1 MLLEVGD
8 QLIRIRKKRSA
19 QNAHEFLTHVS
30 VEGRP
35 VCEKRF
41 AVIALIRHF
50 LGVAT
55 TVKSKTWGVR
65 KRFAAHFAS
74 GSFSARRQVEPVT
87 EVALAFERFGEFPA
101 HVGRLAPGRAS
112 MRVQI
117 GPLREGF
124 AARLATVR
132 FLARVRASVHVECRH
147 LPEGIAAHFA
157 EVRSLARVRAL
168 VRAEVGL
175 LRERL
180 VARAA
185 LVRFLAGVG
194 ALVGPKV
201 GGSRERFRARP
212 ALVERSWHVTS
223 WSVGVT

>member
-1 MLLEVGD
+1 MRLEVGD
-8 QLIRIRKKRSA
+8 QLIRVRKKRSA
-19 QNAHEFLTHVS
+19 QHAREFLAHMS

-55 TVKSKTWGVR
+55 TVKSETWGVR
-65 KRFAAHFAS
+65 KRFVAHFAS
-74 GSFSARRQVEPVT
+74 GSFSAHRQVEPVT
-87 EVALAFERFGEFPA
+87 EVSLAFERFGEFLA
-101 HVGRLAPGRAS
+101 HVGRPAPGRAS

-117 GPLREGF
+117 RPLREGF
-124 AARLATVR
+124 TARLATVR
-132 FLARVRASVHVECRH
+132 FLARMRASVHVKCRH

-157 EVRSLARVRAL
+157 QVRFLARVRAV

-180 VARAA
+180 AARVAF
-185 LVRFLAGVG
+185 VRFLAGVG
-194 ALVGPKV
+194 ALVRPKV
-201 GGSRERFRARP
+201 GGSRERLWARL
-212 ALVERSWHVTS
+212 AFVERSWHVTLR
-223 WSVGVT
+223 SVCGT